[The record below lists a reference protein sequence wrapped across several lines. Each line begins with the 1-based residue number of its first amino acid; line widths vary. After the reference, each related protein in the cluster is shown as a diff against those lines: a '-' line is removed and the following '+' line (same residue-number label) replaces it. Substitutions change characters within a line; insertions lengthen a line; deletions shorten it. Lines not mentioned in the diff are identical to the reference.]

1 MPRAKQPSWLQL
13 DVQFG
18 AGRRG
23 VPHVRRLREWAQAA
37 YLAHV
42 QLHHAKRKAKLP
54 LVSVSLRVVTP
65 KESQQLN
72 HHWRGKDKPTNV
84 LSFPA
89 SDSDI
94 DAMSEDGAFNL
105 GDLAICARVVAK
117 EAREQQ
123 KKPESHWAHMVIHGV
138 LHLLGYDHETS
149 RDAKVM
155 EAIEVGILEQY
166 GFANPYEY

>member
-1 MPRAKQPSWLQL
+1 MTDVKQKAALQL

-18 AGRRG
+18 ASRRG

-37 YLAHV
+37 YLAH
-42 QLHHAKRKAKLP
+42 AKLHRGNRKIKLP
-54 LVSVSLRVVTP
+54 SALVSLRIVTG

-72 HHWRGKDKPTNV
+72 LHWREKDKATNV
-84 LSFPA
+84 LSFPVGNEE
-89 SDSDI
+89 I
-94 DAMSEDGAFNL
+94 ELLSEDGAFNL
-105 GDLAICARVVAK
+105 GDLAICSQVVNR

-123 KKPESHWAHMVIHGV
+123 KKPEAHWAHMMIHGV

-155 EAIEVGILEQY
+155 ESIEIAVLKQF
-166 GFANPYEY
+166 GFANPYE